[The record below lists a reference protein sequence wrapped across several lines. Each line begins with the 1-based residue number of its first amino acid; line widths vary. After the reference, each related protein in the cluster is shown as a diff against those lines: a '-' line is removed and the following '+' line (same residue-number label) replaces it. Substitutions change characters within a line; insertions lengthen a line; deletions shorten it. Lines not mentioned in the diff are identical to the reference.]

1 MNALSAPVSGRSI
14 VSWARASRDLAGL
27 QCLHS
32 AVLHQRLSG
41 LLRLVVCLCSR
52 GLSELWLPA
61 HLSQV
66 GPWWPAGPFLR
77 GPAALGLRP
86 RSAAAT
92 GWAAPARPGLPVP
105 RCPAWSRVPP
115 CSWGQSWAPAP
126 TCPSG
131 PCPPA
136 ALDLR
141 PRSAVATGWVGSA
154 RLGLPVPW
162 AATRVATRPPAPL
175 GLCPRSAA
183 ATGWVGSA
191 CPGLPVPWAAT
202 RVATRPPVPL
212 DLRPR
217 SAVATGWVVP
227 VHSGLPVPWAATRV
241 ATRPPA
247 TLGLRPR
254 SAAATGWAES
264 VRLGLPVPRCPA
276 WLRAPPCCSA

>member
-32 AVLHQRLSG
+32 AVLHLRLSG

-66 GPWWPAGPFLR
+66 GPWWPADPFLR
-77 GPAALGLRP
+77 GPAALDP

-92 GWAAPARPGLPVP
+92 GWAALARLGWPAPH
-105 RCPAWSRVPP
+105 CSAWSRVPP

-131 PCPPA
+131 LCLPA
-136 ALDLR
+136 SLDLR
-141 PRSAVATGWVGSA
+141 PRSVAATGWVALA
-154 RLGLPVPW
+154 RPGPPAPW
-162 AATRVATRPPAPL
+162 AATRVATRPPAAL
-175 GLCPRSAA
+175 DLRPRSAA
-183 ATGWVGSA
+183 ATGWAESA
-191 CPGLPVPWAAT
+191 RPGLPAPWAAT

-212 DLRPR
+212 
-217 SAVATGWVVP
+217 
-227 VHSGLPVPWAATRV
+227 
-241 ATRPPA
+241 
-247 TLGLRPR
+247 GLRPR
-254 SAAATGWAES
+254 SAAATGWAAP
-264 VRLGLPVPRCPA
+264 VRPSPPAALDLRPRSAAATGWVAPARPGLPVPRCPA

>member
-32 AVLHQRLSG
+32 AVLHLRLSG
-41 LLRLVVCLCSR
+41 LLCLVVCLCSR

-66 GPWWPAGPFLR
+66 GLWWPAGPFLR
-77 GPAALGLRP
+77 GPATLGLCP

-105 RCPAWSRVPP
+105 WAATRV
-115 CSWGQSWAPAP
+115 A
-126 TCPSG
+126 TR
-131 PCPPA
+131 PPA
-136 ALDLR
+136 ALNLR
-141 PRSAVATGWVGSA
+141 SRPAAATGWA
-154 RLGLPVPW
+154 APACPGLPVPW

-175 GLCPRSAA
+175 
-183 ATGWVGSA
+183 
-191 CPGLPVPWAAT
+191 
-202 RVATRPPVPL
+202 
-212 DLRPR
+212 D
-217 SAVATGWVVP
+217 
-227 VHSGLPVPWAATRV
+227 
-241 ATRPPA
+241 
-247 TLGLRPR
+247 LRPR
-254 SAAATGWAES
+254 SAAATGWVAP